1 MNGHVHTIELNA
13 KPQQTEDFVPSSI
26 PSLSKKAT
34 FSGHETFHCKGLWL
48 KKGYDFVKEGYSFN
62 DEDAVVK
69 LGVGKNMVSSIRYW
83 LRAFGMINQ
92 NNEISPLAHFIFD
105 TETGCDPF
113 IEDTQTLWLLHWNL
127 IYTNYATIYKQV
139 FINFHKERKDFSKAN
154 VFAFLKRKYLDKSF
168 SGVVWNDNTI
178 NKDIAM
184 LIRMYVTPDTNI
196 YEDYSS
202 ILLDL
207 NLIKHV
213 EKEMYEFNYATKS
226 KINPLIFFYAVHQV
240 SGGSQVVEF
249 EKILEL
255 SLVFCLSHNE
265 LYDIFNHLTA
275 INSNITF
282 DNSAGEQLF
291 AVKQDFKEF
300 DILNMY
306 YNLAD
311 SAFMKNKNNKV

>member
-1 MNGHVHTIELNA
+1 MIGRIDNMELNA
-13 KPQQTEDFVPSSI
+13 PT
-26 PSLSKKAT
+26 KKAT

-48 KKGYDFVKEGYSFN
+48 KKGYDFVKEGRSFN
-62 DEDAVVK
+62 DEDAVVT
-69 LGVGKNMVSSIRYW
+69 LGVGKNMVSSIKYW

-92 NNEISPLAHFIFD
+92 ENEISPLAHFIFD

-113 IEDTQTLWLLHWNL
+113 VEDTQTLWLLHWNL

-139 FINFHKERKDFSKAN
+139 FLNFHKERKDFSKAN
-154 VFAFLKRKYLDKSF
+154 IFAFLKRKYLDKAF
-168 SGVVWNDNTI
+168 SGIVWNDNTI
-178 NKDIAM
+178 NKDISM

-207 NLIKHV
+207 NLIKRI
-213 EKEMYEFNYATKS
+213 EKEVYEFNYATKS
-226 KINPLIFFYAVHQV
+226 KINPLIFFYAVHKL

-249 EKILEL
+249 EKMLDL
-255 SLVFCLSHNE
+255 SLLFCLSQNE
-265 LYDIFNHLTA
+265 LYDIFNQLTA

-291 AVKQDFKEF
+291 AVKQDFDEF
-300 DILNMY
+300 EILNMY
-306 YNLAD
+306 YK
-311 SAFMKNKNNKV
+311 SK

>member
-13 KPQQTEDFVPSSI
+13 KPQKTEDFVPSCV

-62 DEDAVVK
+62 EEDAVVK

-105 TETGCDPF
+105 SETGCDPF

-127 IYTNYATIYKQV
+127 IYINYATIYKQV
-139 FINFHKERKDFSKAN
+139 FINFHKERKVFSKAN

-168 SGVVWNDNTI
+168 SGIVWNDNTI

-226 KINPLIFFYAVHQV
+226 KINPLIFFYAVHQI

-265 LYDIFNHLTA
+265 LYDIFNQLTA